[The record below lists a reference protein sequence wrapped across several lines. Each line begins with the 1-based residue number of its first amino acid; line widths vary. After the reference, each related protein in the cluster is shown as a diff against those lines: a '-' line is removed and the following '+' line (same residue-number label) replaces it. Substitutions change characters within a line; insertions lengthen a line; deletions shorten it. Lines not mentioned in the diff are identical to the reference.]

1 MVTPLIFNNYTG
13 SGIFFQS
20 SYSFSLQSGTALGL
34 DSWVVTLVSCLGC
47 NQKVCKEYILVM
59 RIGGFH
65 TILLVICLCI
75 QHGKVGVTSNGGDYS
90 YFSLLCRYALELDF
104 DKKSSSWY
112 QLISGFKCI
121 CNLSWSSS
129 DWLDTDHTVF
139 SLIYMMP
146 YYLWP
151 CEILCSNKDV

>member
-1 MVTPLIFNNYTG
+1 MVTPLIFDNYTG

-47 NQKVCKEYILVM
+47 NQKACKEYILVM

-104 DKKSSSWY
+104 DKKSSS
-112 QLISGFKCI
+112 
-121 CNLSWSSS
+121 
-129 DWLDTDHTVF
+129 
-139 SLIYMMP
+139 
-146 YYLWP
+146 
-151 CEILCSNKDV
+151 